1 MPLQE
6 PETLVEF
13 EKVQIVEEDKAWE
26 GHHYASRVETPR
38 SAGKFMSR
46 VQKEWNL
53 LRGSLPPD
61 IFMVV
66 YEDRCDL
73 LQAVIK
79 GPQDSPYADGL
90 FFFDIQ
96 LPCEY
101 PDVPPRVY
109 YHSHGDRLNP

>member
-1 MPLQE
+1 VGSLGLLQE
-6 PETLVEF
+6 PEGPVEF
-13 EKVQIVEEDKAWE
+13 EKVQIVEDERAWE
-26 GHHYASRVETPR
+26 GHHYASRTETPR

-79 GPQDSPYADGL
+79 GPQVLSSS
-90 FFFDIQ
+90 Q
-96 LPCEY
+96 
-101 PDVPPRVY
+101 PRA
-109 YHSHGDRLNP
+109 

>member
-1 MPLQE
+1 MPSTPTSL
-6 PETLVEF
+6 PPTRIHTVS
-13 EKVQIVEEDKAWE
+13 
-26 GHHYASRVETPR
+26 HTHTNSRVHTTPVR
-38 SAGKFMSR
+38 TP
-46 VQKEWNL
+46 
-53 LRGSLPPD
+53 GSLPPD
-61 IFMVV
+61 IYVVV

-96 LPCEY
+96 LPSEY
-101 PDVPPRVY
+101 PDLPPRVY